1 MKIIVHVV
9 RVQTANMSIDK
20 SRVTLRGFNTD
31 DLAGFLGWATDD
43 EVTKWLMWDS
53 YTSEQDAL
61 NYLQD
66 VAIPHPWIKAICV
79 DGEAAGSM
87 QVEPGTG
94 YDACRGVMG
103 YCLARN
109 YWGMGVAIIAGKQML
124 ALVFQGMDIARME
137 AVVIQDNIA
146 SRRVLEKADFKLE
159 GAMRKYLLIK
169 GKKLTD
175 CFSLATY
182 APDHAVNPPPS

>member
-1 MKIIVHVV
+1 
-9 RVQTANMSIDK
+9 
-20 SRVTLRGFNTD
+20 
-31 DLAGFLGWATDD
+31 
-43 EVTKWLMWDS
+43 
-53 YTSEQDAL
+53 
-61 NYLQD
+61 
-66 VAIPHPWIKAICV
+66 
-79 DGEAAGSM
+79 M